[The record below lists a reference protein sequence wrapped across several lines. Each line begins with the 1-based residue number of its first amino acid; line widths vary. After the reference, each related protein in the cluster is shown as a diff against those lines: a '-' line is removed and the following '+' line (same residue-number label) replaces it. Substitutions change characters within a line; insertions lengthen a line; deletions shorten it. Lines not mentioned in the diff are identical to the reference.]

1 MEISVI
7 IPIYNTKVDILK
19 RCIDSINFNDI
30 KFEIIL
36 IDDGSKEEKSNEYK
50 RINIKNLS
58 YYKQKNKG
66 VSSARNLGMRKA
78 KGDYLL
84 FVDSDDILYAN
95 CIEIELLNLDY
106 DVLVYNSLFL
116 KNDKKYEKKEINAPE
131 GEISIIDVLLD
142 YIKNG
147 AMHSPCYKLYKKSFL
162 VNNYIFFQENMI
174 QSEDAIFNL
183 DVLENNPKIYYVN
196 KILYGYFFDYQTS
209 SSRWEKQTKLMF
221 DNLEYYYQRK
231 KNIAKRYN
239 LPEEISYVIDKMYIS
254 NIFSLCVDKYKNND
268 ILDISRNNIAKNK
281 DIKIDNLYIYIKYCL
296 ILSKNVFLLKII
308 AKIRNQ
314 YLKKIKRRY

>member
-162 VNNYIFFQENMI
+162 VNNHIFFQENMI